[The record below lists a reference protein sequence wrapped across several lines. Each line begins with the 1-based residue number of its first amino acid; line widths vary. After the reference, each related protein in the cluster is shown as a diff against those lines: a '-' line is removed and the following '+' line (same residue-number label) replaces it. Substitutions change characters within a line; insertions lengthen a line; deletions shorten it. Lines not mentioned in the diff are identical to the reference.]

1 MQGSRIPPHSE
12 LRILNLG
19 FKGQALSWNP
29 LTPPGYHTHTEIFLL
44 HKNRLKYQQDTTNR
58 ENMIEGSVGGNW
70 GPCSVK
76 IHCNLN
82 TGTQTAPPVDDGWEN
97 NYRFFFFTNHY
108 LFCVSP

>member
-1 MQGSRIPPHSE
+1 MQGSKIPPHSE

-58 ENMIEGSVGGNW
+58 ENMIEGSVGGA
-70 GPCSVK
+70 GGRVQLKSIV
-76 IHCNLN
+76 
-82 TGTQTAPPVDDGWEN
+82 T
-97 NYRFFFFTNHY
+97 
-108 LFCVSP
+108 